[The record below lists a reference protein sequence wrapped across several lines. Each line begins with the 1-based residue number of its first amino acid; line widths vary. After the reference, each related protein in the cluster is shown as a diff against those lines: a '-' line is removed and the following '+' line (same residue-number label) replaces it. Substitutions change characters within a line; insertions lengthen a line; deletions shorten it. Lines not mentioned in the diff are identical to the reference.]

1 MHVSLK
7 HLIGT
12 VTLMSLIM
20 SAGYSYTLIT
30 SYMEAQ
36 ILRGQLQQIAE
47 YVALNLV
54 EVINLV
60 KYTNRS
66 EPQPTYKLLKIPK
79 DLGGRAYIIELKNET
94 AGGKGYYIR
103 ARLLIREDVEA
114 FSIIPINTTELSIEL
129 KAEGNG
135 TITSRN
141 GNINWTSVIHGGY
154 EPGVYETVVWG
165 MMNATQIDE
174 TWIVTLTAGL
184 GRLDRGGS

>member
-12 VTLMSLIM
+12 VTLMSLII

-60 KYTNRS
+60 KFSSWSST
-66 EPQPTYKLLKIPK
+66 EPTYKVLKLPN
-79 DLGGRAYIIELKNET
+79 DLGGRAFMIELLNET
-94 AGGKGYYIR
+94 VKGKGCYIR
-103 ARLLIREDVEA
+103 TKLVIRGDIEA
-114 FSIIPINTTELSIEL
+114 SSPIPINTTEFGIRLWYLNATESEEDRIET
-129 KAEGNG
+129 K
-135 TITSRN
+135 
-141 GNINWTSVIHGGY
+141 GGY
-154 EPGVYETVVWG
+154 INRTNGMVYSGHEIVVWVRIED
-165 MMNATQIDE
+165 TI
-174 TWIVTLTAGL
+174 TAGL
-184 GRLDRGGS
+184 GILDRSGS